1 MFGKKKETYDPL
13 KERIA
18 KHLRTADEFI
28 RNGQYGEAMLEVEAV
43 LRIDPK
49 NYYAR
54 SFQERIRYFQK
65 KQSQQMESQTEKM
78 DRKVEIVSQLLKTA
92 DKYIELKEYKRA
104 LDQVAKVFAIDPHNY
119 FAQSYSDRIEMMIQ
133 QEHVEFIDARNR
145 PLPQRPPAPPPPQRH
160 KPKLALAPE
169 NEKASIAMYREL
181 LREMW
186 FDGKLTA
193 EESEELGKVRDTFGI
208 SLDEH
213 GQLEK
218 EVKVDAYVEALRIA
232 WRDNE
237 VSKNEK
243 EVLEMMRKK
252 YGITLEEHLS
262 AEAKILWAKGTPSA
276 RGTILIVDDDR
287 TLLLSVDATLKKHGY
302 DVSSAESVE
311 DALKILE
318 SRSPALILSDVMFP
332 EPGMTGLEFYKR
344 VREDPKLSGIP
355 FLLMS
360 GISDEFVVRAGMRLG
375 VDNFITKPFNFEL
388 LLATIDGRI
397 KQR

>member
-65 KQSQQMESQTEKM
+65 KQSQQIESQAEDM
-78 DRKVEIVSQLLKTA
+78 ERKVEFVSQLLKTA

-104 LDQVAKVFAIDPHNY
+104 LDQVAKVFAIDPQNY
-119 FAQSYSDRIEMMIQ
+119 FAQSYSDRIEMMIEESQ
-133 QEHVEFIDARNR
+133 IEFIDARKR
-145 PLPQRPPAPPPPQRH
+145 PKIEHPTAAPPPQRP
-160 KPKLALAPE
+160 KPRLALAPE

-193 EESEELGKVRDTFGI
+193 EESEELEKVRDTFGI
-208 SLDEH
+208 SMDEH

-218 EVKVDAYVEALRIA
+218 EVKVDAYVEALRIT

-237 VSKNEK
+237 VSENEK

-252 YGITLEEHLS
+252 YGITLEEHMS

-287 TLLLSVDATLKKHGY
+287 TLLLSLDTTLKKHGY

-388 LLATIDGRI
+388 LLATIEGRI

>member
-208 SLDEH
+208 SMDEH

-237 VSKNEK
+237 VSENEK

-276 RGTILIVDDDR
+276 KGTILIVDDDR
-287 TLLLSVDATLKKHGY
+287 TLLLSLDTTLKKHGY
-302 DVSSAESVE
+302 DVSSTESVE

-332 EPGMTGLEFYKR
+332 EPGMTGFEFYKR

>member
-119 FAQSYSDRIEMMIQ
+119 FAQSYSDRIEMMVQ
-133 QEHVEFIDARNR
+133 QEQVEFIDPRNR
-145 PLPQRPPAPPPPQRH
+145 PQPQRPPAAPPPQQH

-243 EVLEMMRKK
+243 EVLEMMRNK
-252 YGITLEEHLS
+252 YGITLEEHMS

-302 DVSSAESVE
+302 DVSSTESVE